1 VGVGSLHIL
10 IDSLHQFL
18 DAAKGPAT
26 NGPLRNAVEQNL
38 QLPAV
43 EMIIA
48 QGIDP
53 AKVVASTEL
62 AVSGTVVSSNLTYL
76 APTVE
81 VAEVSDNYFDML
93 PGQSVEI
100 MIKTKANEEALRKG
114 LKVISLVDAFNDSL
128 DRTDRPELGQVMPAL
143 RISDRLSRLGLG
155 LGPRRTSRRTTKESD
170 IRSGN

>member
-1 VGVGSLHIL
+1 MTFDGKVLVEKK
-10 IDSLHQFL
+10 DNVQV
-18 DAAKGPAT
+18 A
-26 NGPLRNAVEQNL
+26 PLASKIYM

-53 AKVVASTEL
+53 ARVVASTEL

-81 VAEVSDNYFDML
+81 VHLPPAMLKTELMKVGDSYRLKVSSPVLARSVYISFGEADAEVSDNYFDML

-100 MIKTKANEEALRKG
+100 MIKTKANEEALRKR
-114 LKVISLVDAFNDSL
+114 LKVISLVDAFNGDAVAKSAPS
-128 DRTDRPELGQVMPAL
+128 TAL
-143 RISDRLSRLGLG
+143 AD
-155 LGPRRTSRRTTKESD
+155 PNWVK
-170 IRSGN
+170 